1 MSVAKG
7 EIMKIYNQ
15 EKTEIIENPDL
26 EKGYLKDDTRVVR
39 IVPESIEV
47 PEQFHYEYTDYKNEK
62 GEVYG
67 RDRKKV
73 IDQPY
78 QPHIPMH
85 EETEDIKVYIP
96 YTEQELL
103 ERKKQELRNW
113 REKYFNIIDRA
124 TWFDSL
130 TDEEKAEVHTF
141 RKALLD
147 ITIALEY
154 PEIPECVLSQI
165 KGE

>member
-1 MSVAKG
+1 
-7 EIMKIYNQ
+7 MKIYNQ
-15 EKTEIIENPDL
+15 DKTEIIENPDL

-78 QPHIPMH
+78 QPYVPEH

-103 ERKKQELRNW
+103 DRKKQELRNW

-130 TDEEKAEVHTF
+130 TELEKAEVHEF
-141 RKALLD
+141 RNALLD
-147 ITIALEY
+147 ITITLEY

>member
-15 EKTEIIENPDL
+15 DKTEVIENPDL

-39 IVPESIEV
+39 IVPEQAEV
-47 PEQFHYEYTDYKNEK
+47 KEQSHYEYTDYKNEK

-67 RDRKKV
+67 RDRKKIV
-73 IDQPY
+73 DVPAQPY
-78 QPHIPMH
+78 VPEH

-103 ERKKQELRNW
+103 DRKKQELRNW

-130 TDEEKAEVHTF
+130 TELEKAEVHEF
-141 RKALLD
+141 RNALLD
-147 ITIALEY
+147 ITITLEY